1 MTRGSAR
8 LGWILVSV
16 LWVAG
21 AVAQQPA
28 PAAGSTTTH
37 EQESLPSAP
46 EPQNNAPAPAPPPAQ
61 IPQPQRPA
69 VPQQPTGQP
78 AQGVTGTSS
87 RDEMYTLVKQVNF
100 VVVPVTVKD
109 DSGRLVN
116 GLVKRDFSVY
126 ENGVL
131 QDLSVFSSDPFPLSA
146 AVVLD
151 VGLPQKTIRTI
162 NDSMS
167 ALVGAFSQF
176 DEVAFYTYGDTV
188 ARRLNFAAANE
199 ELATA
204 MKRVKP
210 RGAPAGVPVAGG
222 PFGQGP
228 TINNIPV
235 DPQTPHVPT
244 VPKESHVLN
253 DAILTAALDLSHRPR
268 ERRKIIFV
276 ISNGRENG
284 SRASYAEVL
293 KVLLSDNIML
303 YAVEVDE
310 AAMPGVSKLGGIHV
324 PGLGYSNVLPKYA
337 AATGGEVFP
346 ELTSQAIESAYSR
359 LAADARNQYT
369 LGYTSKAT
377 RSNDY
382 RSIEVRVHRPNL
394 QVRAK
399 DGYYPLPISSVPY

>member
-1 MTRGSAR
+1 MTRGRAR
-8 LGWILVSV
+8 LGWVLLSV
-16 LWVAG
+16 LWAG
-21 AVAQQPA
+21 LVLAQQP
-28 PAAGSTTTH
+28 PAGESKAQD
-37 EQESLPSAP
+37 QETLPSAP
-46 EPQNNAPAPAPPPAQ
+46 EPQNNAPAPTPAPPPPQ
-61 IPQPQRPA
+61 ISQPQRPA
-69 VPQQPTGQP
+69 TPQGPASQPP
-78 AQGVTGTSS
+78 QGITGTSS

-109 DSGRLVN
+109 DSGRLVD
-116 GLVKRDFSVY
+116 GLVKNDFSVY
-126 ENGVL
+126 ESGVL
-131 QDLSVFSSDPFPLSA
+131 QNLTLFSSDPFPLSA

-151 VGLPQKTIRTI
+151 IDLPQKTISTI

-176 DEVAFYTYGDTV
+176 DEVAFFTYGDTV

-199 ELATA
+199 QLATA

-210 RGAPAGVPVAGG
+210 RGNTAGVPDIGG
-222 PFGQGP
+222 PFGSGP
-228 TINNIPV
+228 SINNIPV
-235 DPQTPHVPT
+235 NPQTAHVPT
-244 VPKESHVLN
+244 PPKESHVLN
-253 DAILTAALDLSHRPR
+253 DAILAAALDLSHRPR

-293 KVLLSDNIML
+293 KVLLSDNIMV
-303 YAVEVDE
+303 YAVEVSD
-310 AAMPGVSKLGGIHV
+310 AAMPGIRNLGSIHV
-324 PGLGYSNVLPKYA
+324 PGLGYSNILPKYA

-346 ELTSQAIESAYSR
+346 ELSAQAIESAYSR

-369 LGYTSKAT
+369 LGYTAKAT
-377 RSNDY
+377 KSNDY

-394 QVRAK
+394 LVHAK